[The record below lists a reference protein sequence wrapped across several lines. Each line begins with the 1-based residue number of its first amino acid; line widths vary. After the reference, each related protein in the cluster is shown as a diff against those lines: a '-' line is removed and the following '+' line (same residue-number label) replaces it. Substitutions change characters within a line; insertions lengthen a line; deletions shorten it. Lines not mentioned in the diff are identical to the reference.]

1 MSRGLED
8 YFPPQKNVCFQG
20 RAVNLVDGISH
31 QEYITRNQVVSSQIS
46 PNKHPKVLNNHQE
59 SPSIPRINVFHPNN
73 PNGPIGSSK
82 QLSSSE
88 ASSSPQSRISSMASA
103 WEFGWDNTNSFWE
116 KNGTYRMENTEFFG
130 GKLVGNNWNIWD
142 NSG

>member
-1 MSRGLED
+1 
-8 YFPPQKNVCFQG
+8 
-20 RAVNLVDGISH
+20 
-31 QEYITRNQVVSSQIS
+31 
-46 PNKHPKVLNNHQE
+46 
-59 SPSIPRINVFHPNN
+59 
-73 PNGPIGSSK
+73 
-82 QLSSSE
+82 
-88 ASSSPQSRISSMASA
+88 MASA